1 MFDSNARSNSVANVW
16 DAMKKNK
23 SEQGAAPPS
32 TPPPADAAEKPAA
45 SPVRAA
51 MEVAGIDVAA
61 PRARPTYTPPIPG
74 VGTNGYAQALVP
86 HHDRGGATAEEY
98 RALRTNLLA
107 QYSDERFCVLV
118 TSAEAGEGKTVS
130 TLNLAL
136 VLAERQERR
145 TIVIDADLRK
155 RTVASLLRIE
165 NSPGLADVLRGGT
178 RLESVVRP
186 TAYHNLFVI
195 PAGQSKQAEVGELLG
210 RPELEEA
217 VAELR
222 QQYDYCLF
230 DTPPIT
236 IASDAGM
243 LGRATREAL
252 LVVRMNKTRRES
264 VDRAIGLLHAANVKP
279 IGMILTHQRYYIPN
293 YLYRYS

>member
-1 MFDSNARSNSVANVW
+1 VANVW
-16 DAMKKNK
+16 DAMKKH
-23 SEQGAAPPS
+23 EQERGAGAPAPAPAPDPVASPTPAGVRGVMSTAAAQVAAAPAVSATVTTALPLV
-32 TPPPADAAEKPAA
+32 TP
-45 SPVRAA
+45 
-51 MEVAGIDVAA
+51 
-61 PRARPTYTPPIPG
+61 
-74 VGTNGYAQALVP
+74 NGYSLALVA
-86 HHDRGGATAEEY
+86 HHDRGGAITEEY

-107 QYSDERFCVLV
+107 QYDDERFCLLV

-130 TLNLAL
+130 TVNFAL

-145 TIVIDADLRK
+145 TVIIDGDLRK
-155 RTVASLLRIE
+155 RTIASLLHID
-165 NSPGLADVLRGGT
+165 NAPGLSDVLRGTKRIGD
-178 RLESVVRP
+178 VVRA
-186 TAYHNLFVI
+186 TAYPNLFVV
-195 PAGQSKQAEVGELLG
+195 PAGQSKQAEVGEILG

-222 QQYDYCLF
+222 RTYDYVLI

-252 LVVRMNKTRRES
+252 VVVRMNKTRRES

-279 IGMILTHQRYYIPN
+279 VGMILTHQRYYIPN

>member
-1 MFDSNARSNSVANVW
+1 MANVW
-16 DAMKKNK
+16 DAMKKHK
-23 SEQGAAPPS
+23 AEHGATSPP
-32 TPPPADAAEKPAA
+32 TPAPAA
-45 SPVRAA
+45 GPAPAPTTGVRAA
-51 MEVAGIDVAA
+51 MEVAGIDVTA
-61 PRARPTYTPPIPG
+61 PPPRPSRASLLPPAG
-74 VGTNGYAQALVP
+74 SNGYAQSLVP
-86 HHDRGGATAEEY
+86 HHDRGGAIAEEY

-107 QYSDERFCVLV
+107 QYADERFCLLI
-118 TSAEAGEGKTVS
+118 TSAEAGEGKTIS

-145 TIVIDADLRK
+145 TVVIDADLRK
-155 RTVASLLRIE
+155 RTIASLLHID
-165 NSPGLADVLRGGT
+165 NVPGLADVLRGDA
-178 RLESVVRP
+178 RLDAIVRP
-186 TAYHNLFVI
+186 TAYPNLFVV

-222 QQYDYCLF
+222 RRYDYVLF

-279 IGMILTHQRYYIPN
+279 VGMILTHQRYYIPN

>member
-1 MFDSNARSNSVANVW
+1 MAN
-16 DAMKKNK
+16 
-23 SEQGAAPPS
+23 
-32 TPPPADAAEKPAA
+32 
-45 SPVRAA
+45 
-51 MEVAGIDVAA
+51 AGIDVVALPPRVATRSVLA
-61 PRARPTYTPPIPG
+61 PS
-74 VGTNGYAQALVP
+74 GTNGYSPALVP

-107 QYSDERFCVLV
+107 QYSDERFCLLV

-130 TLNLAL
+130 SLNLAL

-145 TIVIDADLRK
+145 TIIIDADLRK
-155 RTVASLLRIE
+155 RTIANLLHIS
-165 NSPGLADVLRGGT
+165 NTPGLADILRGT
-178 RLESVVRP
+178 ARLDDVIQP
-186 TAYHNLFVI
+186 TAYPNLFVI

-210 RPELEEA
+210 GPELEES
-217 VAELR
+217 VTELR
-222 QQYDYCLF
+222 RRYDYVLF

-236 IASDAGM
+236 VASDAGM

-279 IGMILTHQRYYIPN
+279 VGMILTHQRYYIPN

>member
-1 MFDSNARSNSVANVW
+1 MANVW
-16 DAMKKNK
+16 DAMKKSK
-23 SEQGAAPPS
+23 SEERGSAPP
-32 TPPPADAAEKPAA
+32 PPPASFPPEVPPAPA
-45 SPVRAA
+45 GVREA
-51 MEVAGIDVAA
+51 MANAGIDVVALPPRVATRSVLA
-61 PRARPTYTPPIPG
+61 PS
-74 VGTNGYAQALVP
+74 GTNGYSPALVP

-107 QYSDERFCVLV
+107 QYSDERFCLLV

-130 TLNLAL
+130 SLNLAL

-145 TIVIDADLRK
+145 TIIIDADLRK
-155 RTVASLLRIE
+155 RTIANLLHIS
-165 NSPGLADVLRGGT
+165 NTPGLADILRGT
-178 RLESVVRP
+178 ARLDDVIQP
-186 TAYHNLFVI
+186 TAYPNLFVI

-210 RPELEEA
+210 GPELEES
-217 VAELR
+217 VTELR
-222 QQYDYCLF
+222 RRYDYVLF

-236 IASDAGM
+236 VASDAGM

-279 IGMILTHQRYYIPN
+279 VGMILTHQRYYIPN